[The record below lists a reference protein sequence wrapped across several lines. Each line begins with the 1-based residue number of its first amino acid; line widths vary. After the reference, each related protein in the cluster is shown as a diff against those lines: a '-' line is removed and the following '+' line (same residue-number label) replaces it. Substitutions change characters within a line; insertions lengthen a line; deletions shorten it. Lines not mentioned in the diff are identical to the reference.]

1 MDSTRQT
8 KEVTPD
14 EIRKFLLTTYSEPIT
29 AMRINIRELPDDF
42 DFLLSG
48 VIDSFGILEMISAIE
63 NEFQIQLDL
72 SLLDAEDISRIGPL
86 TRYIARNANERWF
99 TAANWLD
106 SRRGV
111 AVDEVLGMT
120 ERLLPGLK
128 NRILQVFARIAP
140 GATTLRVRLNRWR
153 GVKIGKNVWIGYDAI
168 IETSCPELVTIHD
181 GAAIGIRVTIIAH
194 NREQRGVVI
203 EEDATLGA
211 GVIVL
216 PAVTIGRGA
225 MVAAGSVVTKS
236 VPPKTMVQGNPAQP
250 IATIEVPFGLN
261 VSVKEFAK
269 GLKPLRQR

>member
-1 MDSTRQT
+1 
-8 KEVTPD
+8 
-14 EIRKFLLTTYSEPIT
+14 
-29 AMRINIRELPDDF
+29 
-42 DFLLSG
+42 
-48 VIDSFGILEMISAIE
+48 
-63 NEFQIQLDL
+63 
-72 SLLDAEDISRIGPL
+72 
-86 TRYIARNANERWF
+86 
-99 TAANWLD
+99 
-106 SRRGV
+106 
-111 AVDEVLGMT
+111 MT

-128 NRILQVFARIAP
+128 NRVLQVLARIAP

-168 IETSCPELVTIHD
+168 IETSCPELVTIRD

-194 NREQRGVVI
+194 NREQRGVLI
-203 EEDATLGA
+203 EEDATLGTGA
-211 GVIVL
+211 IVL

-225 MVAAGSVVTKS
+225 MVTAGSVVTKS